1 MKKKVTITLLTGFIA
16 LISGLILC
24 GVGYFMGGIEDIQ
37 AIATPSLTE
46 ETYKDINE
54 ITIDAQTRT
63 VQIDE
68 SPDNQFH
75 VRYANFDNF
84 RYRSLSLQQDNH
96 TLTIQGKD
104 PKFHIQGIM
113 QFLGQELAINM
124 RRNHELRELTILVPK
139 GKTLEK
145 LSGWNYMDSL
155 LLHKVHIKNLN
166 WGGFIEAENVKLENG
181 QLNAFSGAA
190 ISFRNSHLKGM
201 TIDAATATQFYTDST
216 LENVTLRQARTV
228 HLQNTSILGTTNLET
243 TDLDHSEVNVE
254 LSDKS
259 QKDTQ
264 LDVTVTYDWEKLHDT
279 YYYPGHYNNS
289 ETDEQDEE
297 AKLREKEFQTEHL
310 DQMGIEVGTKYK
322 DLKIEKNK
330 DGETAK
336 SGPQNAQNKLII
348 KTINGKVT
356 VGTVTK

>member
-24 GVGYFMGGIEDIQ
+24 GIGYFMGGIEDIQ
-37 AIATPSLTE
+37 AVSTPSLIE

-68 SPDNQFH
+68 SPDDQFH
-75 VRYANFDNF
+75 VRYANYDNF

-155 LLHKVHIKNLN
+155 LLNKVHIKNLD
-166 WGGFIEAENVKLENG
+166 WGGSIDAENVKLENG
-181 QLNAFSGAA
+181 QLSAFSGAT
-190 ISFRNSHLKGM
+190 ISIHNSHLKG
-201 TIDAATATQFYTDST
+201 TTVDAATATQFYTDST

-228 HLQNTSILGTTNLET
+228 HLHNTNILGTTSLET
-243 TDLDHSEVNVE
+243 TDLYHSEVNVE

-259 QKDTQ
+259 KKDTQ
-264 LDVTVTYDWEKLHDT
+264 LDVTATYDWEKLRDT

-289 ETDEQDEE
+289 QTDEQDDE
-297 AKLREKEFQTEHL
+297 AKLQEEEFQKEHL
-310 DQMGIEVGTKYK
+310 AQMGIEVGPDYK
-322 DLKIEKNK
+322 NLTVEKSK
-330 DGETAK
+330 DGAK
-336 SGPQNAQNKLII
+336 LIHSPKDAPNKLII

-356 VGTVTK
+356 FGVMD